1 LPILLNI
8 NALSNEQK
16 LPVKSLLDIADEVV
30 KEGRADC
37 VVDNQYLVK
46 FQDADY
52 DAVKSAITYKKTLGD
67 LSKDLAIETSVA
79 AELVSQYGRLHP
91 EIPRQSIDAL
101 TITDYAYVRIEIP
114 PGSKD
119 AEMGKLIALPIK
131 VYSDR
136 DLRNVQ
142 FNVVVSN
149 GLEVIDKPRS
159 VFILPQSEDG
169 YAEVVRVRGNIYG
182 KQQITIN
189 LVGDDNGTAVRRSTQ
204 VQVQVH
210 PKSPDLNVQLLSP
223 PPQTTYFGKQF
234 ALNLQVSN
242 VGQGEARSVRVSGL
256 DRFESSLNVVQDIP
270 DGTIIFPGASL
281 QIAVVL
287 SPIKTGDLNIDG
299 LTLEYYDA
307 EGRMSSKPIP
317 SFSTKTMALQP
328 DIKVRFS
335 PPKATDFEDEISVEY
350 TMTNAGLGIS
360 RNVTMKATPI
370 QGAYLVRG
378 ALSRKIAT
386 LEQGREESGQFDFQV
401 DSNVRD
407 TYPIDKIELSY
418 VDEEG
423 SAHKIEM
430 TAKELTTPPTPPT
443 TVVVESSASQAA
455 VAQVVQTTSTQEPRS
470 SVTAAPSMPQPPLPQ
485 TPTTQSPPI
494 SPPIA
499 PAVAEAKGQTPPAAV
514 TQVTQA
520 PEEPGKSALRFMNQT
535 KDSFGTNYSSKKWL
549 SILDESDQVIDLGVL
564 GLDKN
569 NHTQQGYLNLLLAIY
584 DSKLEDYELE
594 ERIENDPYTQLML
607 KFLRMIKAKQKVDY
621 DPNGSTYSTIKT
633 MLEKLLVAGDAS
645 ETKLDD
651 GTRILSRKLSFTSIT
666 GDTVSLVRQTTVSP
680 TRGAVDIEFIV
691 AQ

>member
-1 LPILLNI
+1 MPILLNI
-8 NALSNEQK
+8 SALSNEQK
-16 LPVKSLLDIADEVV
+16 LPVKSLLDVADEIV
-30 KEGRADC
+30 KEGKADC

-46 FQDADY
+46 FQDSDY
-52 DAVKSAITYKKTLGD
+52 DAVKSTITFKKTLAD
-67 LSKDLAIETSVA
+67 LSKDLSIETNVA

-91 EIPRQSIDAL
+91 EVPRQSIDAL
-101 TITDYAYVRIEIP
+101 TITDYAYVRIEVP

-119 AEMGKLIALPIK
+119 AEMGKVIALPIK

-142 FNVVVSN
+142 FNVIISN

-159 VFILPQSEDG
+159 VYILPQSEDG

-189 LVGDDNGTAVRRSTQ
+189 LVGDDNGTAVRRSTM

-210 PKSPDLNVQLLSP
+210 PKSPDLNVQLLSL

-234 ALNLQVSN
+234 ALNLQVAN
-242 VGQGEARSVRVSGL
+242 VGQGEARSVQVTGL
-256 DRFESSLNVVQDIP
+256 ERFESSLNVVQDIP
-270 DGTIIFPGASL
+270 SGTIIFPGASL

-287 SPIKTGDLNIDG
+287 SPIKTGDLNVDG

-335 PPKATDFEDEISVEY
+335 PPKATDFEDEVSVEY
-350 TMTNAGLGIS
+350 TMTNAGLGTS

-370 QGAYLVRG
+370 AGAYLVRG

-407 TYPIDKIELSY
+407 SYPIDKIELAY
-418 VDEEG
+418 LDEE
-423 SAHKIEM
+423 SVSHNIEM
-430 TAKELTTPPTPPT
+430 TAKDLTTPPAPPP
-443 TVVVESSASQAA
+443 TVVVESGSNQA
-455 VAQVVQTTSTQEPRS
+455 VTQVVQTTSTPEPPP
-470 SVTAAPSMPQPPLPQ
+470 VAAPSMPQAPVPQ
-485 TPTTQSPPI
+485 TPPIQSPPI
-494 SPPIA
+494 SPVQPVV
-499 PAVAEAKGQTPPAAV
+499 PEAKDQTPSAASTTQVAV
-514 TQVTQA
+514 T
-520 PEEPGKSALRFMNQT
+520 PEEPGKSALRFLNQT
-535 KDSFGTNYSSKKWL
+535 KDSFGTNYSPKKWL

-584 DSKLEDYELE
+584 DSKREDYELE

-607 KFLRMIKAKQKVDY
+607 KFLRMVKAKQKVEY

-651 GTRILSRKLSFTSIT
+651 GTRILSRKLSFISIT

-680 TRGAVDIEFIV
+680 TRGAVGIEFVV